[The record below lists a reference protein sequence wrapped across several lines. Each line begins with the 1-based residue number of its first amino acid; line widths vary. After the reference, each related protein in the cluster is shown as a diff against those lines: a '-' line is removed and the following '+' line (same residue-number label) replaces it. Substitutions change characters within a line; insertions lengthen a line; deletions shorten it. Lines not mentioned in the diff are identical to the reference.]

1 MKNSIDTLPATTVTP
16 FHPVGWDSNDLLQ
29 VAPGIDP
36 KEALTLAHT
45 CLDTA
50 RGMLSN
56 AGVNEDFDAH
66 QLFAVR
72 VLLGVAIA
80 VHESLG
86 LIP

>member
-1 MKNSIDTLPATTVTP
+1 MRTCIDTLPATTVTP

-29 VAPGIDP
+29 VAPNIDP
-36 KEALTLAHT
+36 KVALTLAHT

-50 RGMLSN
+50 RGMLNGS
-56 AGVNEDFDAH
+56 GVNEDLDAH

-72 VLLGVAIA
+72 VLLGVAVA

-86 LIP
+86 LVP